1 MMWVGLQPEQ
11 PDRSPAHMWNVLSVP
26 RVSPRDQDMSKF
38 VAEPN
43 TEVRSGFVERRR
55 LRRIRM
61 IVELTHNLISS
72 DMTVSHREAQCLVQC
87 ARKAILD
94 LHPNFEERY
103 ERVIRPHFERVLAQR
118 WPSEHP
124 LNPGDCELVN

>member
-1 MMWVGLQPEQ
+1 MPPFCL
-11 PDRSPAHMWNVLSVP
+11 AFP
-26 RVSPRDQDMSKF
+26 RVTNMSKF
-38 VAEPN
+38 EPEPN
-43 TEVRSGFVERRR
+43 TEVRSAFIERRR

-94 LHPNFEERY
+94 LHPDFGDRY

-118 WPSEHP
+118 WPGSEP
-124 LNPGDCELVN
+124 LNPGDCELIN

>member
-1 MMWVGLQPEQ
+1 MPSRGL
-11 PDRSPAHMWNVLSVP
+11 AFP
-26 RVSPRDQDMSKF
+26 RVTNMPKSQIEIKS
-38 VAEPN
+38 EQ
-43 TEVRSGFVERRR
+43 RSGFVEHRR

-61 IVELTHNLISS
+61 IVELTHKLISS
-72 DMTVSHREAQCLVQC
+72 DMTVSHKEAQCLVQC

-94 LHPNFEERY
+94 LHPEFEERY

-118 WPSEHP
+118 WPFLEP

>member
-1 MMWVGLQPEQ
+1 MHRI
-11 PDRSPAHMWNVLSVP
+11 RSPFPAMTNTMPKTETNS
-26 RVSPRDQDMSKF
+26 
-38 VAEPN
+38 N
-43 TEVRSGFVERRR
+43 TEVRSAFFERRR

-94 LHPNFEERY
+94 LHPEFGDRY
-103 ERVIRPHFERVLAQR
+103 ERVIRPHFERVLAER
-118 WPSEHP
+118 WP
-124 LNPGDCELVN
+124 

>member
-1 MMWVGLQPEQ
+1 MP
-11 PDRSPAHMWNVLSVP
+11 
-26 RVSPRDQDMSKF
+26 KF
-38 VAEPN
+38 EAQPN

-72 DMTVSHREAQCLVQC
+72 DMTVCHREAQCLVQC

-94 LHPNFEERY
+94 LHPHFEERY

-118 WPSEHP
+118 WPSEVTLHASA
-124 LNPGDCELVN
+124 GDIVN